1 MDSIR
6 RVMTDFITKNWEIIS
21 GMIGTAVVW
30 WGSQKLKRQSEKTSE
45 LENMK
50 TVREI
55 EKSLLEDMQGQVNK
69 LIEQNNYFKKVIN
82 EQEKIINKYVKKYGE
97 L

>member
-1 MDSIR
+1 
-6 RVMTDFITKNWEIIS
+6 MTGLGSFIAGNWEIIA
-21 GMIGTAVVW
+21 GLIGTVGAW
-30 WGSQKLKRQSEKTSE
+30 FGGQKLRKQTEKTSE
-45 LENMK
+45 LENVK
-50 TVREI
+50 VVREI
-55 EKSLLEDMQGQVNK
+55 EKSLLSDMQTQVDK